1 MPITDERAPYS
12 LFQGED
18 GKWGVKDNNGAIVYE
33 ATYIRRTEE
42 DGEDT
47 IVQCEFSV
55 IQRESGFISG
65 LVFSTED
72 GFFPIAFWDPDF
84 LEWLSEGDDDEDNDD
99 KTPNNN

>member
-47 IVQCEFSV
+47 FYDGSSQVC
-55 IQRESGFISG
+55 
-65 LVFSTED
+65 VFSTED